1 MTVAFDCL
9 MAVIFLGIS
18 GWVFASFV
26 RGIMKPRQ
34 RLPSLVNLGYAI
46 IIADLGMI
54 FCSTAIRR
62 IGHIGLDYS
71 NTEQRLFLG
80 IMITGW
86 ILVAAVSTIISRRDS
101 TPIVKLPN
109 SFEKGNGR

>member
-34 RLPSLVNLGYAI
+34 RLPSLVSLGYAI
-46 IIADLGMI
+46 IIADLGLM
-54 FCSTAIRR
+54 FASTAIRR
-62 IGHIGLDYS
+62 INHISLDYS
-71 NTEQRLFLG
+71 NAQQRLFWG
-80 IMITGW
+80 IMIAGW
-86 ILVAAVSTIISRRDS
+86 ILVAVVSTIISRRDF
-101 TPIVKLPN
+101 TPAVKLPN
-109 SFEKGNGR
+109 SFDKGNGR